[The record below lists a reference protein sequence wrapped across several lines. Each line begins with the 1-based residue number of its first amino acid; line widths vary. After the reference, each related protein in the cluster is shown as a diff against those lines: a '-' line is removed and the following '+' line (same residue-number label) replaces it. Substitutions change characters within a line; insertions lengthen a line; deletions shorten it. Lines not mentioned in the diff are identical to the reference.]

1 MLDVVVISVRT
12 GEADVL
18 AHRVGEQERFLEHER
33 DGSADVGQSQLAQVV
48 SVEEDA
54 PTIRVVEAGE
64 KPCNRALSRSGCT
77 DERERLAGSDFQVET
92 IEDRCIAPPRVAL
105 VQVGAHRVLLSGDRF
120 HRLA

>member
-1 MLDVVVISVRT
+1 M
-12 GEADVL
+12 
-18 AHRVGEQERFLEHER
+18 
-33 DGSADVGQSQLAQVV
+33 

-92 IEDRCIAPPRVAL
+92 IEDRCIALVSEADCFESHGAADRRRELGGMARLTQLRFGLEDLADPRARAD
-105 VQVGAHRVLLSGDRF
+105 GLL
-120 HRLA
+120 